1 MRPVEEILA
10 GLPARISHPVTRR
23 WAVETPDAP
32 ALGDGERN
40 WSYAEFARAVEAAR
54 DRLAALGVRPG
65 DRVMIVNENG
75 LALAALVMAASEL
88 DAWAA
93 IVNARLSASEI
104 DAIRDHCGARRV
116 LYAVAVSAQ
125 AAAHARRH
133 GAAVEEM
140 GMLGPVGVGPLDE
153 RAEPEPVSADP
164 AQQVAALIYTSG
176 TTGSP
181 KGVMLTHRNLTFVA
195 TVSGSLRALRPADRV
210 AGLLPISHVF
220 GFASV
225 FLGTM
230 IAGAFLRAMP
240 RFDPG
245 AVLRAFAEE
254 GLTVFQGVPAMYA
267 KLLEHMRAAGDRR
280 PTWSLRYLSCGG
292 APLDQALK
300 DEVEAAFGLTLNNG
314 YGLSESGPTV
324 SQTRIDAP
332 PERGCSNGPLLPG
345 VEAKLVDPRTRV
357 PVPPGA
363 VGELWV
369 RGPGTMKGY
378 YKAPEETAAVIDG
391 EGWLNTRDL
400 ARFDENGGL
409 WIVGRTREL
418 IIRSG
423 FNVYPPEV
431 EATLNAYPGVT
442 QSAVVGRKATDGN
455 EEVVAFVQAAP
466 GVPIDTAAL
475 AAFAAERLAP
485 YKRPGEIVLLDAL
498 PASSTGKILKH
509 KLAEMAAAGGK
520 PAGRSR
526 ADGTDAPSGGIP

>member
-1 MRPVEEILA
+1 
-10 GLPARISHPVTRR
+10 
-23 WAVETPDAP
+23 
-32 ALGDGERN
+32 
-40 WSYAEFARAVEAAR
+40 
-54 DRLAALGVRPG
+54 
-65 DRVMIVNENG
+65 
-75 LALAALVMAASEL
+75 MAASEL

-116 LYAVAVSAQ
+116 LYTVEVSSQ
-125 AAAHARRH
+125 AAGHARRH
-133 GAAVEEM
+133 GAAAEEI
-140 GMLGPVGVGPLDE
+140 GMLGPVGIGPLNEGTD
-153 RAEPEPVSADP
+153 PEPVEADP
-164 AQQVAALIYTSG
+164 ARQVAALIYTSG

-181 KGVMLTHRNLTFVA
+181 KGVMLTHRNLMFVA
-195 TVSGSLRALRPADRV
+195 TVSGSLRALHRTDRV
-210 AGLLPISHVF
+210 CGLLPISHVF
-220 GFASV
+220 GLSSV
-225 FLGTM
+225 FLGT
-230 IAGAFLRAMP
+230 IVAGGFLRLMA
-240 RFDPG
+240 RFEPT

-267 KLLEHMRAAGDRR
+267 KLLEHIQAAGTADAADRR
-280 PTWSLRYLSCGG
+280 KWSLRYLSTGG

-324 SQTRIDAP
+324 SQTRLDAP

-345 VEAKLVDPRTRV
+345 VEAKLIDPKTRAVV
-357 PVPPGA
+357 PAGA

-378 YKAPEETAAVIDG
+378 YRAPEETASVIDG

-400 ARFDENGGL
+400 ARFDADGGL

-431 EATLNAYPGVT
+431 EAALNAYPGVT
-442 QSAVVGRKATDGN
+442 QSAVVGRTVTDGN
-455 EEVVAFVQAAP
+455 EEVVAFVQPAP
-466 GVPIDTAAL
+466 GARLDTASL
-475 AAFAAERLAP
+475 AAFIAERLAP
-485 YKRPGEIVLLDAL
+485 YKRPSEIVLLDAF

-509 KLAEMAAAGGK
+509 KLAEMAATTGGT
-520 PAGRSR
+520 
-526 ADGTDAPSGGIP
+526 GTGEPQRG

>member
-1 MRPVEEILA
+1 MRPIEETLA

-32 ALGDGERN
+32 ALLGDAGRS
-40 WSYAEFARAVEAAR
+40 WSYAEFARAVETAR

-75 LALAALVMAASEL
+75 LALVSLIMAASEL

-116 LYAVAVSAQ
+116 LYTVEVSPQ
-125 AAAHARRH
+125 AAEHAKRH

-140 GMLGPVGVGPLDE
+140 GMLGPVGVGPLNE
-153 RAEPEPVSADP
+153 RAEPEPVAADP

-181 KGVMLTHRNLTFVA
+181 KGVMLTHRNLMFVA
-195 TVSGSLRALRPADRV
+195 TVSGSLRALHRADRV
-210 AGLLPISHVF
+210 CGLLPISHVF
-220 GFASV
+220 GFASM

-230 IAGAFLRAMP
+230 VAGGCLRLMP
-240 RFDPG
+240 RFEPA

-267 KLLEHMRAAGDRR
+267 KLLEHMRSAGGEAERR
-280 PTWSLRYLSCGG
+280 NWSLRYLSSGG
-292 APLDQALK
+292 APLDHALK

-332 PERGCSNGPLLPG
+332 PRRDCSNGPQLPG
-345 VEAKLVDPRTRV
+345 IEARLVDPRTRATV
-357 PVPPGA
+357 PSGA

-378 YKAPEETAAVIDG
+378 YRAPEETAAAIDG

-400 ARFDENGGL
+400 ARFDADGGL

-431 EATLNAYPGVT
+431 EAALNAYPGVT
-442 QSAVVGRKATDGN
+442 QSAVVGRRVADGN

-475 AAFAAERLAP
+475 AAFLAERLAP

-509 KLAEMAAAGGK
+509 KLAEIAA
-520 PAGRSR
+520 S
-526 ADGTDAPSGGIP
+526 GTGSGGLQRD